1 MANQEDKKKVQVWI
15 HAAQSVLMLRLIAD
29 RGGYWQPV
37 TGWLDPGESLETAA
51 KREAHE
57 ETGLLFS
64 KEPTPLNF
72 DFRYVGKW
80 GNAHEFAYELEAALT
95 PQGELL
101 KVTIDPKEHVEYE
114 WMPLKKAMS
123 LLKHPAHQ
131 QCLSLLA
138 KKLTK

>member
-1 MANQEDKKKVQVWI
+1 MVDQEEKKKVQVWI
-15 HAAQSVLMLRLIAD
+15 HAAQSVLMLRLISD

-37 TGWLDPGESLETAA
+37 TGWLDPGESLEAAA
-51 KREAHE
+51 KREAFE
-57 ETGLLFS
+57 ETGLQFTG
-64 KEPTPLNF
+64 EPRSLKY

-80 GNAHEFAYELEAALT
+80 GNAHEFGYELEAALA
-95 PQGELL
+95 PNGDLP

-138 KKLTK
+138 KLTN